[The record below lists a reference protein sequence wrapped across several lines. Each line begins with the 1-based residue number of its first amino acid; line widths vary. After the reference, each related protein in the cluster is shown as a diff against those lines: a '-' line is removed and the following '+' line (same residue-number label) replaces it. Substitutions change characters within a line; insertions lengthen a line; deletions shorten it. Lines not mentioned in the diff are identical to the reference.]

1 MHNASMMKSV
11 VKIYVLNVLM
21 MNGRD
26 LMPTGYLVVNGVEV
40 TRREYLA
47 WEKEQLDMPMDHF
60 DKRALKRYYEKMKN
74 FEKSNND

>member
-21 MNGRD
+21 MSGRD

-60 DKRALKRYYEKMKN
+60 DKRALKRYYEKMKEN
-74 FEKSNND
+74 EKK